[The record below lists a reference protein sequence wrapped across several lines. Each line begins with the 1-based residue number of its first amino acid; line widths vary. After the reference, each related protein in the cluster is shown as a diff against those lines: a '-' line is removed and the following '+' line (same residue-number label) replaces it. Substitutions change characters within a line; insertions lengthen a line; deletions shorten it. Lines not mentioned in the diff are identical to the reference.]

1 MDSAREIGAL
11 PVRAPARPTG
21 TGAPERSHTSAM
33 RSVDRSEFITQW
45 APSLVLVVLVLG
57 FSLANPNFLSLS
69 NLGRMSIAA
78 TPALMVA
85 LGVTFII
92 IMGSIDLSMEGTVAT
107 TAVLFAIVFN
117 QFGGALLGWAWLA
130 IPAALLAGA
139 AIGLVNGV
147 VHVKLK
153 IPSFMASLAVG
164 FVGIGLS
171 VLLTG
176 GDIVRVN
183 DDVFRALLLERI
195 FGFPLMVY
203 VAIVVVLLAWFIQRK
218 TTIGRN
224 FYAVGGGEDLAH
236 ASGLNVQRVRIVGF
250 ALAGVFYAI
259 GAILAVARAGMA
271 EALTGSNYMFVS
283 ITSVV
288 VGGTSLMG
296 GNGGVWK
303 TVVGVLIVNVI
314 NNGMV
319 VIGLPRYVQDGV
331 LGVLVIIA
339 VVLSTNRR
347 SLSLVK

>member
-1 MDSAREIGAL
+1 
-11 PVRAPARPTG
+11 
-21 TGAPERSHTSAM
+21 
-33 RSVDRSEFITQW
+33 
-45 APSLVLVVLVLG
+45 
-57 FSLANPNFLSLS
+57 
-69 NLGRMSIAA
+69 
-78 TPALMVA
+78 
-85 LGVTFII
+85 VTFII

-107 TAVLFAIVFN
+107 TAVIFAIVFN
-117 QFGGALLGWAWLA
+117 KLGGALLGWAWLA
-130 IPAALLAGA
+130 IPATLLVGA
-139 AIGLVNGV
+139 VIGLINGL

-164 FVGIGLS
+164 FVGVGVA

-183 DDVFRALLLERI
+183 DDVFRGLLLERI

-236 ASGLNVQRVRIVGF
+236 ASGLHVQRVRILGF
-250 ALAGVFYAI
+250 ALAGVFFAI

-347 SLSLVK
+347 SLALVK